1 MTSQPILPPD
11 SSILSQTPTADAA
24 ARATHVMP
32 LALCCDDPSQVRWQ
46 IERSRRREARVQWND
61 AAPPAQDGD
70 RPDEES
76 PS

>member
-1 MTSQPILPPD
+1 MTSQPIAPPD
-11 SSILSQTPTADAA
+11 SSVLSQLPPADAA
-24 ARATHVMP
+24 ADATHVMP

-46 IERSRRREARVQWND
+46 IERKRRREARVQWND
-61 AAPPAQDGD
+61 AAPRAQNGN